1 MWATRQIFT
10 ANVAVFSFF
19 FVFALILGIGG
30 SIVSKLTSVPFSL
43 MGIVTG
49 ASTLPAYTIPLFISG
64 LIGKYLIPKILGKEW
79 WEKYKTVV
87 VAGIAT
93 GEGVLIGLVIGLV
106 LLAKVGW
113 ILPF

>member
-1 MWATRQIFT
+1 MPR
-10 ANVAVFSFF
+10 
-19 FVFALILGIGG
+19 
-30 SIVSKLTSVPFSL
+30 
-43 MGIVTG
+43 
-49 ASTLPAYTIPLFISG
+49 
-64 LIGKYLIPKILGKEW
+64 ILGKEW

-93 GEGVLIGLVIGLV
+93 GEGILVGVVIGIV